1 MNGHRRAALAALVVG
16 LLVALLVALALRKPA
31 SAFATSPTLGPQPE
45 VHPSGQRSA
54 ARRASAPV
62 TAPPAVPPQTLEAEE
77 DVTVVV
83 QLLHG
88 QPIIALRPVWTVTV
102 CDHMLLPVMS
112 AEGRVT
118 YTRTV
123 SVSALPCD
131 LSLRA
136 DIDGTQVV
144 EHWGRVGRSD
154 VEQPLV
160 IEAPARSLPLG
171 LALARERDMFWRN
184 LDSAPD
190 RLHHRVRG
198 MARSRVLDLLSEDEA
213 NAWLDD
219 AMVAWLE
226 TR

>member
-1 MNGHRRAALAALVVG
+1 VSGAAKTVEVVVPAHLAGERLDRVLAELVPELSRRRAREV
-16 LLVALLVALALRKPA
+16 LALGAVWVGKRR
-31 SAFATSPTLGPQPE
+31 
-45 VHPSGQRSA
+45 V
-54 ARRASAPV
+54 RRASAPV